1 MHNKKAILVKII
13 LRRGSF
19 FPLVQLKEGHSWK
32 MKQKY
37 EKEGQDI
44 HIIRITTT
52 FGCQQVDFLIF
63 PDLIRQPAAI
73 AKTKIELLNKNID

>member
-1 MHNKKAILVKII
+1 
-13 LRRGSF
+13 
-19 FPLVQLKEGHSWK
+19 

-37 EKEGQDI
+37 ETEGQDI